1 MPSVEPMGESLNSS
15 LSARIVHGFRP
26 DWTRT
31 VAARRVA
38 AGALVLLAAVAAL
51 RPDPADGRSDVV
63 IAARDLAPGAA
74 LTAADV
80 RIESR
85 STTTLPD
92 GSQVDPGALVG
103 STLAGPV
110 RRGEVLTDLRVL
122 SPRLADAA
130 AGPDARVVPLHLTDS
145 ALLDL
150 VRPGDVVDVLA
161 VSSSAA
167 AGDGADGRP
176 RVVATDAVVVLV
188 SPRVKDMGR
197 DGVVLVA
204 LPVWKANE
212 VAGASLSQAITLT
225 FH

>member
-1 MPSVEPMGESLNSS
+1 MGESLNPSP
-15 LSARIVHGFRP
+15 LARIVHGFRP

-31 VAARRVA
+31 VAARRAA

-63 IAARDLAPGAA
+63 VAARDLPPGAA
-74 LTAADV
+74 LTADDLRV
-80 RIESR
+80 ESH
-85 STTTLPD
+85 STTTIPD
-92 GSQVDPGALVG
+92 GSQPDPAELLG
-103 STLAGPV
+103 STLAGPA
-110 RRGEVLTDLRVL
+110 RRGEILTDVRVL

-150 VRPGDVVDVLA
+150 VRAGDVVDVLA
-161 VSSSAA
+161 VSSSAT
-167 AGDGADGRP
+167 AGGDTDGRP

-188 SPRVKDMGR
+188 SPTGKDAGR
-197 DGVVLVA
+197 DGVVMVA
-204 LPVWKANE
+204 LPAWKANE
-212 VAGASLSQAITLT
+212 VAGASLSQAITLA